1 MIHGPNWKGPK
12 KHMKIVIVGAGNAGR
27 YLAKRLCGERH
38 SVVMIDERIDVLQ
51 QAEASLDVMTLCGSG
66 SAPEILE
73 QAGTDKADL
82 FVAVTDRDEVNIIA
96 CLLANAVGVPRKI
109 ARVGSDRYDKL
120 SSKYSLMG
128 MGIDLVINQKE
139 ACAKEICSALVLP
152 GAVEAFE
159 LFGGRTNV
167 AGFEVAPDSP
177 IIGQAPATL
186 PEQSLLRKLRI
197 IAVRRKDG
205 LIIPHGDTVFAPHDV
220 LYLVGSFEDIRA
232 FSLWMN
238 PRQTPFLKVIV
249 AGGGDIGLTVA
260 RILTRAGVKVVVLEQ
275 EEDRALYCSG
285 ELEDNLV
292 LHADALSGSALD
304 EAGIVPRTAFVGV
317 TGDDENNVM
326 NCLMA
331 RKRGVDYTITQISRT
346 EYVPVIKSL
355 EVVDRIVSPYE
366 SLTRGI
372 LHYLR
377 SRNVRAATLL
387 HSLPGEL
394 LDVAV
399 VPKSKH
405 IGQSLSDVRFPRGS
419 IVAVILRGKDVIT
432 ATGGEVIQA
441 DDRLLVFADP
451 SAVKRLQVMFRK

>member
-1 MIHGPNWKGPK
+1 
-12 KHMKIVIVGAGNAGR
+12 MKIIIVGAGNAGR

-38 SVVMIDERIDVLQ
+38 SVVMIDERMDVLQ

-66 SAPEILE
+66 SDPEILE

-96 CLLANAVGVPRKI
+96 CLLANSVGVPRKI
-109 ARVGSDRYDKL
+109 ARVGSDRYDKF

-139 ACAKEICSALVLP
+139 ACAKEMCSALALP
-152 GAVEAFE
+152 GAVESFE

-167 AGFEVAPDSP
+167 AGFEVIPDSP
-177 IIGQAPATL
+177 ILGQTPATL
-186 PEQSLLRKLRI
+186 PDQDLLGKLRI

-205 LIIPHGDTVFAPHDV
+205 LIIPHGDTAFALHDV
-220 LYLVGSFEDIRA
+220 LYLVGSFDDIRA

-238 PRQTPFLKVIV
+238 PRQTPFQKVIV

-260 RILTRAGVKVVVLEQ
+260 RIQANSGVEVVLMEQ
-275 EEDRALYCSG
+275 DEGRALYCSG

-331 RKRGVDYTITQISRT
+331 RKKGVNYTITQISRT

-377 SRNVRAATLL
+377 SRSVRAATLL
-387 HSLPGEL
+387 HGLPGEL
-394 LDVAV
+394 LDIAV
-399 VPKSKH
+399 VPKNKY
-405 IGQSLSDVRFPRGS
+405 IGQALSDIRFPRGS
-419 IVAVILRGKDVIT
+419 IVAVVLRGGDVMT
-432 ATGGEVIQA
+432 ATGGLIMQA
-441 DDRLLVFADP
+441 EDRLLVFADP
-451 SAVKRLQVMFRK
+451 STVKKIQGMFRK